1 MKQNTAIHFSLI
13 AFLMALIFFSSCRK
27 DMISSD
33 PSFKLGFST
42 DSVIFDTVFTSIGS
56 VTKQLMVY
64 NKNKDKI
71 SISSVSLVSGS
82 QSPYR
87 INVDGTPGL
96 TVENIEIAP
105 NDSAYLFVRVT
116 IDPQNI
122 NNPFVVEDELR
133 FVTNGNEQLVKLVAW
148 GQDAVYILA
157 DQQIVGFPPFK
168 IIADSLQTTIWTADK
183 PYVVFGYAL
192 INSYGTLIIEE
203 GARVHFHDK
212 SGLWAYVDG
221 VLKVRGSLENPVVF
235 QGDRLDQDYRNIP
248 GQWDRIWLME
258 GRAGFDHEIEHAIIR
273 NGYIGIQAESFL
285 RATENRLSI
294 KNTVIENHTG
304 IGLFSRLFYIEAD
317 NLVIANCGNYAAAL
331 TLGGVYRFTHATMA
345 NKWSFAPRN
354 NPLLFLSNYLID
366 TSDNVVPIPIDFYA
380 GNSIFYGSNNEEILT
395 DFVSGADTNYIFD
408 YCNIKTER
416 NLTLWPGFTNCQK
429 NEDPLFRDYANF
441 DFQLDTL
448 SPSVDIGSTVIAAEV
463 PLDILGVSRTTLP
476 DLGAYE
482 FVKPN
487 R

>member
-1 MKQNTAIHFSLI
+1 
-13 AFLMALIFFSSCRK
+13 MALIFFSSCRK
-27 DMISSD
+27 DIISSD

-105 NDSAYLFVRVT
+105 NDSAYIFVRVT

-304 IGLFSRLFYIEAD
+304 IGFMGRFFAVDANNI
-317 NLVIANCGNYAAAL
+317 VVANCGQY
-331 TLGGVYRFTHATMA
+331 TIRIESGGSYRFRHCSIA
-345 NKWSFAPRN
+345 NEWRYGVSNTSSVFFHNVGLDIDSNFIALPLNIKFAN
-354 NPLLFLSNYLID
+354 TI
-366 TSDNVVPIPIDFYA
+366 I
-380 GNSIFYGSNNEEILT
+380 YGSSENEIERYLL
-395 DFVSGADTNYIFD
+395 SGADTTYVFDHCLIRQKKDWNNDIAFINCIF
-408 YCNIKTER
+408 NK
-416 NLTLWPGFTNCQK
+416 
-429 NEDPLFRDYANF
+429 DPLFRDYANF

-448 SPSVDIGSTVIAAEV
+448 SPSIDIGSTVIAAEV
-463 PLDILGVSRTTLP
+463 PMDILGVSRTTLP

-482 FVKPN
+482 FVKPD